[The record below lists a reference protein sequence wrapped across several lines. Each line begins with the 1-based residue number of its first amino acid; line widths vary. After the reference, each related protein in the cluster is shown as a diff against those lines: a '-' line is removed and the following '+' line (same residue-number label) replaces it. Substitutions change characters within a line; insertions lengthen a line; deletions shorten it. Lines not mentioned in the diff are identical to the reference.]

1 MDTYN
6 IQFYDLLSRALG
18 EGESVQSFLDNTMA
32 LKYNSLQLDGFTF
45 DPFMQTDF
53 TFEQVLGEVGLNA
66 TAQYYDLDSPPLPDG
81 TPGFKSYTGK
91 IPRMKKVEYFN
102 EDKLRKMR
110 LVEDRKSATADQI
123 AEIAYQ
129 QLFITVDNLIGG
141 HTNALTYQRHQA
153 VSTGK
158 FTINATNN
166 PKGIK
171 DIVIDYHV
179 PAANKTTL
187 SGNSRWWTSAT
198 HTDANKGSA
207 ADPVKDM
214 VAIVEKARKAG
225 IRGHFEV
232 NIDFL
237 KEVVNHPA
245 VIAQIGISVLPVA
258 AAAQQS
264 SYAGIMTYEAKKS
277 ALEGLVGAPI
287 KAIDSLVPIEGIDKA
302 NKAFVKAN
310 VDAFEKD
317 VLVFVPDGNIG
328 VVKTV
333 EPIAIEGGQYGSFY
347 GGKLLLTVGV
357 DYVKKCQ
364 GFYTEMTSLVIPSVP
379 QFMWYLYPCDP
390 TAS

>member
-18 EGESVQSFLDNTMA
+18 PGESIQTFLDNTMA
-32 LKYNSLQLDGFTF
+32 LKYNRLQLDGFTF
-45 DPFMQTDF
+45 EPIMQTDF
-53 TFEQVLGEVGLNA
+53 TFEQVFGEIGLNA
-66 TAQYYDLDSPPLPDG
+66 TAQYYDLDSPAIPG
-81 TPGFKSYTGK
+81 AAPGFKAYTGK
-91 IPRMKKVEYFN
+91 IPRMKMVEYFN
-102 EDKLRKMR
+102 EDKLRKMK
-110 LVEDRKSATADQI
+110 LVEDRRSTSPARM

-158 FTINATNN
+158 FAINATNN

-171 DIVIDYHV
+171 NVVIDYHV

-187 SGNSRWWTSAT
+187 SENARWWTSST
-198 HTDANKGSA
+198 HTAGNEGSG
-207 ADPVKDM
+207 ADPVHDLQQVVKT
-214 VAIVEKARKAG
+214 ARNAG

-232 NIDFL
+232 NIDYL
-237 KEVVNHPA
+237 KECLGHSKVLTT
-245 VIAQIGISVLPVA
+245 IGISLLPTSDSTTQA
-258 AAAQQS
+258 A
-264 SYAGIMTYEAKKS
+264 YARIQPYEALKS
-277 ALEGLVGAPI
+277 RLEALVGAPI
-287 KAIDSLVPIEGIDKA
+287 KAIDSLVPIESIDKTE
-302 NKAFVKAN
+302 KAFTRSN
-310 VDAFEKD
+310 VDAFNKD
-317 VLVFVPDGNIG
+317 VWVFVPDGEIG

-364 GFYTEMTSLVIPSVP
+364 SYNTEMTSLVIPSVP
-379 QFMWYLYPCDP
+379 QYMWYLFPN
-390 TAS
+390 A

>member
-18 EGESVQSFLDNTMA
+18 PGESIQSFLDNTLA
-32 LKYNSLQLDGFTF
+32 LKYNSLQLDGFVF
-45 DPFMQTDF
+45 EPFMQTDF
-53 TFEQVLGEVGLNA
+53 TFEQVFGEIGLNA
-66 TAQYYDLDSPPLPDG
+66 TAQYYDLDSPALPDG

-102 EDKLRKMR
+102 EDKLRKMK
-110 LVEDRKSATADQI
+110 LVEDRRSSTPAQI

-153 VSTGK
+153 VSAGK

-171 DIVIDYHV
+171 NVVIDYHI
-179 PAANKTTL
+179 PSENKTTL
-187 SGNSRWWTSAT
+187 PNGQTQWWTSST
-198 HTDANKGSA
+198 HTAANEGSA
-207 ADPVKDM
+207 ADPVGDLSAM
-214 VAIVEKARKAG
+214 VKKARNAG
-225 IRGHFEV
+225 VRGHFEV
-232 NIDFL
+232 NIDYL
-237 KEVVNHPA
+237 KECLGHSAILSTIGVSLLPA
-245 VIAQIGISVLPVA
+245 SDSTAQAAYARIQPYEVL
-258 AAAQQS
+258 
-264 SYAGIMTYEAKKS
+264 KS
-277 ALEGLVGAPI
+277 RLENLVGAPI
-287 KAIDSLVPIEGIDKA
+287 KAIDSLVPIESIDKA
-302 NKAFVKAN
+302 EKAFVRSN
-310 VDAFEKD
+310 VDAFNKN
-317 VLVFVPDGNIG
+317 VWVFVPDGQIG

-364 GFYTEMTSLVIPSVP
+364 SYNTEMTSLVIPSVP
-379 QFMWYLYPCDP
+379 QFMWYLFPN
-390 TAS
+390 A

>member
-1 MDTYN
+1 MDTYQ

-18 EGESVQSFLDNTMA
+18 AGESIQSFLDNTMA

-45 DPFMQTDF
+45 EPFMQTDF
-53 TFEQVLGEVGLNA
+53 TFEQVVGELGLNA
-66 TAQYYDLDSPPLPDG
+66 TAQYYDLDSPALPDG

-110 LVEDRKSATADQI
+110 LVEDRRSATAAQI

-166 PKGIK
+166 PKGISG
-171 DIVIDYHV
+171 IVIDYHV
-179 PAANKTTL
+179 PAENKTTL
-187 SGNSRWWTSAT
+187 SSTARWWTSST
-198 HTDANKGSA
+198 HTVANEGSA
-207 ADPVKDM
+207 ADPVGDL
-214 VAIVEKARKAG
+214 VAIVEAARKKG

-232 NIDFL
+232 NIDYL
-237 KEVVNHPA
+237 KECLNHSAVVA
-245 VIAQIGISVLPVA
+245 KIGITVLPVA

-264 SYAGIMTYEAKKS
+264 SYAGVMTYDAKKA

-287 KAIDSLVPIEGIDKA
+287 KAIDSLVPIESIDKSE
-302 NKAFVKAN
+302 KKFTKAN
-310 VDAFEKD
+310 VDAFEKN
-317 VLVFVPDGNIG
+317 VWVFVPDGNIG

-357 DYVKKCQ
+357 DFVKKCQ
-364 GFYTEMTSLVIPSVP
+364 SFNTEMTSLVIPTAP
-379 QFMWYLYPCDP
+379 QYMWYLFPN
-390 TAS
+390 A

>member
-18 EGESVQSFLDNTMA
+18 PGESIQSFLDNTLA
-32 LKYNSLQLDGFTF
+32 LKYNSLQLDGFAF
-45 DPFMQTDF
+45 EPFMQTDF
-53 TFEQVLGEVGLNA
+53 TFEQVFGEIGLNA
-66 TAQYYDLDSPPLPDG
+66 TAQYYDLDSPALPDG

-102 EDKLRKMR
+102 EDKLRKMK
-110 LVEDRKSATADQI
+110 LIEDRRSATASQI

-153 VSTGK
+153 VSAGK
-158 FTINATNN
+158 FVINATNN

-171 DIVIDYHV
+171 NVVIDYHV
-179 PAANKTTL
+179 PAENKNTL
-187 SGNSRWWTSAT
+187 TGSARWWTSST
-198 HTDANKGSA
+198 HTTANEGSN
-207 ADPVKDM
+207 ADPVKDLSDM
-214 VAIVEKARKAG
+214 VKAARNKG

-232 NIDFL
+232 NIDYL
-237 KEVVNHPA
+237 KDCLAHSKVLSVIGTALLPA
-245 VIAQIGISVLPVA
+245 SDSTAQA
-258 AAAQQS
+258 AYAAIQPYERLKS
-264 SYAGIMTYEAKKS
+264 SLEA
-277 ALEGLVGAPI
+277 LVGAPI
-287 KAIDSLVPIEGIDKA
+287 SAIDSLVPIEAIDK
-302 NKAFVKAN
+302 NEKSFVKSN
-310 VDAFEKD
+310 VDAFNKD
-317 VLVFVPDGNIG
+317 VWVFVPDGQIG

-364 GFYTEMTSLVIPSVP
+364 SYNTEMTSLVIPSVP
-379 QFMWYLYPCDP
+379 QYMFYLFPN
-390 TAS
+390 A

>member
-18 EGESVQSFLDNTMA
+18 PGESIQTFLDNTLA
-32 LKYNSLQLDGFTF
+32 LKYNSLQLDGFVF
-45 DPFMQTDF
+45 EPFMQTDF
-53 TFEQVLGEVGLNA
+53 TFEQVFGEVGLNA
-66 TAQYYDLDSPPLPDG
+66 TAQYYDLDSPALPDG
-81 TPGFKSYTGK
+81 TPGMKSFTGK

-110 LVEDRKSATADQI
+110 LIEDRRSATPAQI
-123 AEIAYQ
+123 ADIAYQ

-153 VSTGK
+153 VSKGK
-158 FTINATNN
+158 FAINATNN

-171 DIVIDYHV
+171 NVVIDYHI
-179 PAANKTTL
+179 PAENKTTL
-187 SGNSRWWTSAT
+187 QDNARWWTSST

-207 ADPVKDM
+207 ADPINDL
-214 VAIVEKARKAG
+214 KAVVQAARNKG

-232 NIDFL
+232 NLDYF
-237 KEVVNHPA
+237 KEVLYHSAVLSLIGVSMLPA
-245 VIAQIGISVLPVA
+245 SDSTQQVAYARIQPYDVLKA
-258 AAAQQS
+258 RL
-264 SYAGIMTYEAKKS
+264 EALIDS
-277 ALEGLVGAPI
+277 PI
-287 KAIDSLVPIEGIDKA
+287 KAIDSLVPIESIDKA
-302 NKAFVKAN
+302 EKAFVKSN
-310 VDAFEKD
+310 VNAFEKD
-317 VLVFVPDGNIG
+317 VWVYVPDGQIG

-364 GFYTEMTSLVIPSVP
+364 SYNTEMTSLVIPSVP
-379 QFMWYLYPCDP
+379 QFMWYLFPN
-390 TAS
+390 A